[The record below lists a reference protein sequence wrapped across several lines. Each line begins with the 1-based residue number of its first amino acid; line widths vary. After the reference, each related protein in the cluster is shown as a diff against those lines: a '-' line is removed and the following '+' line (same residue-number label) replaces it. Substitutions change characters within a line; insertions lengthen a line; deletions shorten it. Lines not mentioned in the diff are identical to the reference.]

1 MGDLAWVRSKSFV
14 NKLLPGYC
22 KFSKINYTRWKLVVV
37 RWCIYIFITSK
48 GETVFLDYWKYSIT
62 LSFLV
67 RIAQYFLGIHILNK
81 NLLKFQKCEKKI
93 NKSCQ
98 IWPGVV
104 GEQIPCELWPNSSQT
119 IVNSQKPIIQYR
131 SCEWWDGLS
140 ISSWLY
146 LP

>member
-1 MGDLAWVRSKSFV
+1 MGLQCQKLVCWLFRIVSRSEKSYFTE
-14 NKLLPGYC
+14 LLHFLIYVD
-22 KFSKINYTRWKLVVV
+22 FSKKVVYVRWKLVVV

-62 LSFLV
+62 LSFFV
-67 RIAQYFLGIHILNK
+67 RIAQYFLGVHILNK

-119 IVNSQKPIIQYR
+119 IVNSKKNNCTI
-131 SCEWWDGLS
+131 
-140 ISSWLY
+140 
-146 LP
+146 